1 MILSAAAFLSG
12 LALDLLWV
20 RCISDVQQRRAF
32 SAASIGVLLYL
43 CTVLST
49 ILIVEKCVLACCAYA
64 AGGWLGTYLGVRWRR
79 P

>member
-1 MILSAAAFLSG
+1 MLAAVAFLSG

-49 ILIVEKCVLACCAYA
+49 VLIVEKCVAACCAYA
-64 AGGWLGTYLGVRWRR
+64 VGGWIGTYLGVRGRKK
-79 P
+79 